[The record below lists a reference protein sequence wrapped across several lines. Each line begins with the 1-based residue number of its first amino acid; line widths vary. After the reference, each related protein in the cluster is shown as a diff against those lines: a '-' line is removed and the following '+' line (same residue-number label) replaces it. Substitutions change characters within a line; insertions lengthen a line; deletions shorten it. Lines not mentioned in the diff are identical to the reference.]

1 MSVIPW
7 IDIPQCDLLCAE
19 ACQQQ
24 DVKRIMETPGM
35 RILSPVV
42 PRRTGAVG
50 ALLSLSCIL
59 SSTQGLLFG
68 MPAWAQT
75 SSPSGSPSSSG
86 APLSTPN
93 GPPPAAPND
102 QLSYPSNPPAI
113 NQPANPQVPTGGND
127 GLPSGAPVGS
137 ELEYNRTGGVS
148 SQDELRQSPLAPFF
162 RKQETQVIEGQAA
175 DFRNKYLVGESIE
188 LQLPRPD
195 QMIPLGGRLPPIRLE
210 ASYTHPVNLKDVLH
224 YAVDN
229 NLDIRIQ
236 QEQVNTEKWRLGA
249 QMGRFLPDTIIDY
262 QSQYLQGSQLLG
274 GTIPIN
280 FATPNVLTHAGF
292 RYYGFRGGA
301 VMFGTLAQLHT
312 FRASKQQ
319 LKVSVNDTLLE
330 VARQYYNMIR
340 NQALL
345 QIQTRAVEVSKAQ
358 VTLNQQLQRAGTGTK
373 FQVLQAETQL
383 ARDEQNLLTQQVELR
398 RTAIRLATT
407 LNLNNSVNLLS
418 LEPEVRKVRLLD
430 PNIDVNRIIAL
441 TILNRPELRQFE
453 ELRLAA
459 RRQVQVAAAPL
470 YPRFSFFGTI
480 TGSGQTLSQKY
491 SFVPGSF
498 RDVPVVGGPTPQG
511 QVIDLTQGNGN
522 NPTGSITSFVNPA
535 LNSSLVGSG
544 QVFTPPTFAS
554 RQIRPSYAIG
564 FLFDWNQEGMGV
576 PTAATVGAQK
586 AQARQALLRSN
597 QTLINVLQEVR
608 DAYLTSQTAERQIE
622 VATKG
627 VLSSAEELRLAR
639 VRLAN
644 GVGTNIDVINA
655 QRDFTQALVTKA
667 DAIVVFNIA
676 QAQLLRNMGLISVD
690 NLTSGRLVTQ

>member
-1 MSVIPW
+1 
-7 IDIPQCDLLCAE
+7 
-19 ACQQQ
+19 
-24 DVKRIMETPGM
+24 METRGM
-35 RILSPVV
+35 QIFSPDVL
-42 PRRTGAVG
+42 RRAGAVG

-59 SSTQGLLFG
+59 GSAPGLVTG
-68 MPAWAQT
+68 MPARAQN
-75 SSPSGSPSSSG
+75 SSPAGSPSVTN

-93 GPPPAAPND
+93 TSMPSTPND
-102 QLSYPSNPPAI
+102 QLSYPSNPP
-113 NQPANPQVPTGGND
+113 QPTVPAPAPANVSNSSNSSTSANPQDPTSGND
-127 GLPSGAPVGS
+127 GLPSGAPVRT
-137 ELEYNRTGGVS
+137 ELDYGRTGGVATP
-148 SQDELRQSPLAPFF
+148 DELKESLLAPFF

-188 LQLPRPD
+188 LRLPRPD

-236 QEQVNTEKWRLGA
+236 QEQVNTERWRLGA
-249 QMGRFLPDTIIDY
+249 QMGRFLPDTIVDY

-292 RYYGFRGGA
+292 RYYGFRGGQ

-312 FRASKQQ
+312 FKASKQQ

-330 VARQYYNMIR
+330 VTRQYYNMIR

-430 PNIDVNRIIAL
+430 PSVDVNRLIAL

-491 SFVPGSF
+491 AFVPGSF

-511 QVIDLTQGNGN
+511 QVIDITQGNGN
-522 NPTGSITSFVNPA
+522 NPTGSIATFVNPA

-564 FLFDWNQEGMGV
+564 FLLDWNQEGMGV

-586 AQARQALLRSN
+586 ALARQALLRSN
-597 QTLINVLQEVR
+597 QTLMNVLQEVR

-627 VLSSAEELRLAR
+627 VLSAAEELRLAR

-676 QAQLLRNMGLISVD
+676 QAQLLRNMGLITVE

>member
-1 MSVIPW
+1 
-7 IDIPQCDLLCAE
+7 
-19 ACQQQ
+19 
-24 DVKRIMETPGM
+24 M
-35 RILSPVV
+35 RNFPPLV
-42 PRRTGAVG
+42 PRRAGALG

-59 SSTQGLLFG
+59 SYAPGTLVCS
-68 MPAWAQT
+68 PALAQT
-75 SSPSGSPSSSG
+75 NSSPAQTGQ
-86 APLSTPN
+86 ATPN
-93 GPPPAAPND
+93 PND
-102 QLSYPSNPPAI
+102 NLTYPSNPPQTAVPAGP
-113 NQPANPQVPTGGND
+113 QPSMPLQPSVPYKVEPTGTGSAGAGVNPQNPASGND
-127 GLPSGAPVGS
+127 GLPSGAPVES
-137 ELEYNRTGGVS
+137 ELNYGQGAGEDTVKK
-148 SQDELRQSPLAPFF
+148 ELNTSPLSPFF
-162 RKQETQVIEGQAA
+162 RKQETQIIEGQAT
-175 DFRNKYLVGESIE
+175 DFRNKYLVGEAIE
-188 LQLPRPD
+188 LQLPKPN

-210 ASYTHPVNLKDVLH
+210 ASYTQPVVLKDVLQ
-224 YAVDN
+224 YAIGN

-249 QMGRFLPDTIIDY
+249 QMGRFLPDTLMDY
-262 QSQYLQGSQLLG
+262 QSQYIQGSQLLG
-274 GTIPIN
+274 GTIPIA

-292 RYYGFRGGA
+292 RYYGFRGGS
-301 VMFGTLAQLHT
+301 VMFGTLAQLHN
-312 FRASKQQ
+312 FKAAKQQ
-319 LKVSVNDTLLE
+319 LKANVNDTLME

-358 VTLNQQLQRAGTGTK
+358 VLLNQQLQRAGTGTK

-398 RTAIRLATT
+398 RTAIRLAVT
-407 LNLNNSVNLLS
+407 LNLNSSVNLLS
-418 LEPEVRKVRLLD
+418 LEPEVRKTRLFD
-430 PNIDVNRIIAL
+430 PNLDINRIIAL

-491 SFVPGSF
+491 AFVPGSF
-498 RDVPVVGGPTPQG
+498 RDVPVTGPAPQG
-511 QVIDLTQGNGN
+511 TVIDVTQGNGN
-522 NPTGSITSFVNPA
+522 NPTGNINQFVNPA
-535 LNSSLVGSG
+535 LNGTLTQAGE
-544 QVFTPPTFAS
+544 VFTPPSFVS

-564 FLFDWNQEGMGV
+564 WLLDWNYEGMGV

-676 QAQLLRNMGLISVD
+676 QAQLLRNMGLITID
-690 NLTSGRLVTQ
+690 NLTSGRLVSQ

>member
-1 MSVIPW
+1 
-7 IDIPQCDLLCAE
+7 
-19 ACQQQ
+19 
-24 DVKRIMETPGM
+24 M
-35 RILSPVV
+35 RNQSPVV
-42 PRRTGAVG
+42 PRRAGASG
-50 ALLSLSCIL
+50 ALLLLSCIL
-59 SSTQGLLFG
+59 SNASG
-68 MPAWAQT
+68 MWVTCLPASAQT
-75 SSPSGSPSSSG
+75 PANPS
-86 APLSTPN
+86 
-93 GPPPAAPND
+93 D
-102 QLSYPSNPPAI
+102 QLTYPSNPP
-113 NQPANPQVPTGGND
+113 QPAVPSRSSSPSGGDSFYSIYDPKTGISKPQGAANPQNPTAGND

-137 ELEYNRTGGVS
+137 ELNYGQTAGS
-148 SQDELRQSPLAPFF
+148 STPSELSGSPLAPAD
-162 RKQETQVIEGQAA
+162 RKQETQVIEGQAE
-175 DFRNKYLVGESIE
+175 DFRNKYLVGETIE
-188 LQLPRPD
+188 LQLPKPN

-210 ASYTHPVNLKDVLH
+210 ASYTQPVNLKDVLH

-236 QEQVNTEKWRLGA
+236 QEQVSSERWRLGS
-249 QMGRFLPDTIIDY
+249 QMGRFLPDVIMNY

-274 GTIPIN
+274 GTIPIS
-280 FATPNVLTHAGF
+280 FKTPNVNTQAGF
-292 RYYGFRGGA
+292 RYYGFRGGS

-319 LKVSVNDTLLE
+319 LKASINDTLME
-330 VARQYYNMIR
+330 VTRIYYNMIR

-345 QIQTRAVEVSKAQ
+345 QIQTRAVDVSKAQ

-383 ARDEQNLLTQQVELR
+383 ARDEQNLLLQQVELR

-407 LNLNNSVNLLS
+407 LNLNSSVNLLS

-430 PNIDVNRIIAL
+430 PNIDINRLIAL

-470 YPRFSFFGTI
+470 YPRFSFFGTV

-491 SFVPGSF
+491 QFVPGSF
-498 RDVPVVGGPTPQG
+498 RDVPVTGTRPAGT
-511 QVIDLTQGNGN
+511 VIDVTQGNGN
-522 NPTGSITSFVNPA
+522 NPTGNINQFVNPA
-535 LNSSLVGSG
+535 LNSTLTSAGE
-544 QVFTPPTFAS
+544 VFTPPTFAS

-564 FLFDWNQEGMGV
+564 FLLDFNYEGLGLPV
-576 PTAATVGAQK
+576 AATVGSQK
-586 AQARQALLRSN
+586 ALARQAMLRSN
-597 QTLINVLQEVR
+597 QTLITVLQDVR
-608 DAYLTSQTAERQIE
+608 DSYLTSQTAERQIE

-667 DAIVVFNIA
+667 DAIVAFNIA
-676 QAQLLRNMGLISVD
+676 QAQLLRNMGLISVET
-690 NLTSGRLVTQ
+690 LTSGRLAGQ

>member
-1 MSVIPW
+1 
-7 IDIPQCDLLCAE
+7 
-19 ACQQQ
+19 
-24 DVKRIMETPGM
+24 M
-35 RILSPVV
+35 RILSPTA
-42 PRRTGAVG
+42 PRRAG
-50 ALLSLSCIL
+50 ALGAFLSLSCIL
-59 SSTQGLLFG
+59 SCAPGLVGGTSALAQNSA
-68 MPAWAQT
+68 PA
-75 SSPSGSPSSSG
+75 SS
-86 APLSTPN
+86 
-93 GPPPAAPND
+93 PND
-102 QLSYPSNPPAI
+102 QLSYPANPP
-113 NQPANPQVPTGGND
+113 QPAIPAQARVAPGANAGSQPAADPQNPATGND

-137 ELEYNRTGGVS
+137 ELNYGKVGGEPWPE
-148 SQDELRQSPLAPFF
+148 ELNNSLLAPFF
-162 RKQETQVIEGQAA
+162 RKQETQVIEGQAS
-175 DFRNKYLVGESIE
+175 DFRSKYLVGETIE
-188 LQLPRPD
+188 LQLPKPN
-195 QMIPLGGRLPPIRLE
+195 QMIQLGKRLPAIRLE
-210 ASYTHPVNLKDVLH
+210 ASYTQPVNLKDVLH
-224 YAVDN
+224 YSIDN

-236 QEQVNTEKWRLGA
+236 QEQVNTERWRLGA
-249 QMGRFLPDTIIDY
+249 QAGRFLPDTIMNY
-262 QSQYLQGSQLLG
+262 QSQFLQGSQLLG
-274 GTIPIN
+274 GTIPIS
-280 FATPNVLTHAGF
+280 FKTPNVNTQAGF

-312 FRASKQQ
+312 FKASKQL
-319 LKVSVNDTLLE
+319 LKASVNDTLLE
-330 VARQYYNMIR
+330 VTRQYYNMIR

-383 ARDEQNLLTQQVELR
+383 ARDEQSLLTQQVELR
-398 RTAIRLATT
+398 RTAIRLAVT
-407 LNLNNSVNLLS
+407 LNLNSNVNLLS
-418 LEPEVRKVRLLD
+418 LDPEVRKIRLINPESD
-430 PNIDVNRIIAL
+430 INRLIAL

-470 YPRFSFFGTI
+470 YPRFSMFGTV

-491 SFVPGSF
+491 QFVPGSF
-498 RDVPVVGGPTPQG
+498 RDVPVTGTAPSGT
-511 QVIDLTQGNGN
+511 VIDLTQGNGN
-522 NPTGSITSFVNPA
+522 NPSGNINTFVNPA
-535 LNSSLVGSG
+535 LNKTLTSAGE
-544 QVFTPPTFAS
+544 VFTPPSFTS

-564 FLFDWNQEGMGV
+564 FLLDWNQEGMGV

-597 QTLINVLQEVR
+597 QTLIGVLQEVR
-608 DAYLTSQTAERQIE
+608 DAYLTSETAERQIE